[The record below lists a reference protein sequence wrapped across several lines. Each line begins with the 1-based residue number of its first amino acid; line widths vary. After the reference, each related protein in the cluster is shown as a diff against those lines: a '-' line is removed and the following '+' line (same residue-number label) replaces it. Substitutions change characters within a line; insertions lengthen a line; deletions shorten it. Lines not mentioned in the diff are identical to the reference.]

1 MVLPRARCK
10 SFRDTL
16 LGWEVNPFSVCIA
29 QTGSTSLVHIVV
41 GTIKAIINLL
51 PIILWLNR
59 MGMRK
64 FKVSHPNAIFK
75 SVFGCDGGTPYLYTT
90 VKYQDGLF
98 QLFLISTIS
107 SHRNTPA
114 YL

>member
-1 MVLPRARCK
+1 MY
-10 SFRDTL
+10 
-16 LGWEVNPFSVCIA
+16 
-29 QTGSTSLVHIVV
+29 STKGQHSTCRIVV